1 MNLIYTYLKSLRP
14 HQWIKNFLIFI
25 PLLAAHQ
32 INFEILKSAILMF
45 VSFSLV
51 ASSVYIFNDIIDIKA
66 DKSHPKKR
74 FRPIPSGK
82 ISTFK
87 GKLLAI
93 MLLITGLLIGS
104 IINELYIYILVSYFI
119 ISNFY
124 SLIIKKIIIFDIC
137 TLAILYTIRIIS
149 GGVVLNIELSLW
161 LLVFSLFFFFSLAA
175 IKRQAELVDLIKR
188 KKLRSL
194 NRGYNISDLP
204 VIAMSGLGSGYIS
217 VLVMA
222 FYINSPEVIK
232 LYSQPLALWGICIVL
247 LFWITKISLI
257 TQRGDMYYDPIV
269 FAVKDF
275 ISQICFLLIII
286 FISIG
291 ILF

>member
-93 MLLITGLLIGS
+93 MLLIIGLLIGS

-124 SLIIKKIIIFDIC
+124 SLIIIQ
-137 TLAILYTIRIIS
+137 TAILINIILFYLLDEKLILLI
-149 GGVVLNIELSLW
+149 LNI
-161 LLVFSLFFFFSLAA
+161 FTYIFLFLIFKN
-175 IKRQAELVDLIKR
+175 KRGKQ
-188 KKLRSL
+188 
-194 NRGYNISDLP
+194 
-204 VIAMSGLGSGYIS
+204 
-217 VLVMA
+217 
-222 FYINSPEVIK
+222 
-232 LYSQPLALWGICIVL
+232 
-247 LFWITKISLI
+247 T
-257 TQRGDMYYDPIV
+257 
-269 FAVKDF
+269 
-275 ISQICFLLIII
+275 
-286 FISIG
+286 
-291 ILF
+291 